1 MLHFLMEPRPEVLYL
16 EISSDESVETA
27 KQLALQEGL
36 LNNRVC
42 TPMGI
47 SSGAA
52 AAAAAIKVGKRPE
65 NAGKLIARFAHE
77 FKALLA
83 VVITTDAGAKEYED
97 GKTVL
102 SSWSTSKRLLKDD
115 TRYNKMSRKDRESL
129 WRRHVEELQRRRTSV
144 VDQELSEK
152 HGDVRTVDSRK
163 HLSGSRRIHDRR

>member
-1 MLHFLMEPRPEVLYL
+1 MLGP
-16 EISSDESVETA
+16 T
-27 KQLALQEGL
+27 Q
-36 LNNRVC
+36 
-42 TPMGI
+42 
-47 SSGAA
+47 
-52 AAAAAIKVGKRPE
+52 
-65 NAGKLIARFAHE
+65 RFAHE

-102 SSWSTSKRLLKDD
+102 SSWSTAKRLLKDD